1 MKITRYAMMLAAATG
16 LLSACQKLD
25 EVKAYDPD
33 KVVAPVLHALPG
45 EIVITP
51 DNMGSTQ
58 TFTWDAADF
67 GVRTQIN
74 YSIEASYNDGAKL
87 VLFTG
92 MNGTS
97 SEQTYESL
105 NNILALSVEDGGL
118 GVPSGEPTDVDFY
131 ISATIGTDFEKF
143 YSAPAT
149 VRMTVT
155 TAERTYPQVWVIGDY
170 CGWNFDNA
178 QGLFCFSGDEVTY
191 EAIVDL
197 GEKAANGFKLSGEA
211 GWNDAC
217 NWGTDGDAAAPETEA
232 PSITLI
238 SSGGSGNIMVYSK
251 RFYRFVFDRSTLTL
265 SNKLSFNSMG
275 IIGDATPGG
284 WDTDTEMNFDTQK
297 QRFWVDVTLTAG
309 EFKFRADNDWA
320 INFGGA
326 DGRLSQNGDNIKA
339 TAGNYR
345 VYATLNNSAE
355 ITYELNAGD
364 YGTGGGEEPDPGPEK
379 ADWYIHGQ
387 TVATPDWG
395 PTAMESA
402 SSNIVAYKAAGVE
415 VAANSEFLFKSGDE
429 SQWIGAD
436 AAFAGSSPYTC
447 TIGSAFKVSA
457 DKVNAVI
464 AEAGTYDYWLLPEAG
479 RAYVMA
485 AGGSRLLDLRTD
497 AGAWS
502 LTQSDNTAW
511 CTPALTSGKT
521 STSFAVTAIAN
532 ESSKRSATLT
542 FTAPG
547 CDPVVVTVTQS
558 GDASQDFE
566 GEQVV
571 AQPDA
576 WDNRKRADIS
586 YQLLVYSFADGNG
599 DKVGDLPGLTRR
611 LDYID
616 ALGASAVWLSP
627 IHPAASYHGYDV
639 LDYEAVNPAFGTDA
653 DLRAFI
659 DAAHARGIRV
669 YLDYVL
675 NHTGKDHPWFKSAA
689 ASEGSPYRDRYIF
702 SEDPQADIAAGRID
716 QIATE
721 GAAGYDAGQ
730 WFSTD
735 TGAGAAGRFKFVL
748 DWTNADSPTVTV
760 TETTDAADA
769 DNTQGGADDKYLYF
783 GNGTSKRFYARGG
796 NSYELTLDF
805 DSDWGFLVRTSTTS
819 WAAGTKYGAP
829 DNRTIIR
836 FGEPFTLMSNRS
848 ADPANVQ
855 FSLPTMYHSHFW
867 TAAFADLNYGKA
879 AEAEQSRA
887 FKAVAEAADKW
898 VRMGVDGFRLD
909 AVKHIYHNAYND
921 ENPTF
926 LKKFYDRMNET
937 YKAAGGEGDFY
948 MVGEML
954 DEADKAAPYYR
965 GLPALF
971 EFTFWYKLKWA
982 LQNGIGCY
990 FVKDILDVQP
1000 LYAQYRSDYIEAT
1013 KLSNHDEDR
1022 TGSDLG
1028 QSVEK
1033 MKVAAAVLLTAQG
1046 APYIYQGEE
1055 LGYWGT
1061 KSNGDEYVRTPILWD
1076 KAGNE
1081 LASGSLSGKIDMQ
1094 MLTAAISVEAQAD
1107 DDGSLL
1113 NLYRTFARLR
1123 NTYPVLA
1130 QGKMVK
1136 HPVYNDGN
1144 TSQQSIAAWYR
1155 ELDGERML
1163 VVHNFGQET
1172 QILTLTD
1179 QPDKAVGVSGE
1190 VKLQRGDASS
1200 KLLMGAWS
1208 SVVFAL

>member
-217 NWGTDGDAAAPETEA
+217 NWGTDDDAAAPETEA

-238 SSGGSGNIMVYSK
+238 SSSGSGNIMVYSK

-485 AGGSRLLDLRTD
+485 AGAKPEL
-497 AGAWS
+497 
-502 LTQSDNTAW
+502 
-511 CTPALTSGKT
+511 
-521 STSFAVTAIAN
+521 
-532 ESSKRSATLT
+532 
-542 FTAPG
+542 
-547 CDPVVVTVTQS
+547 
-558 GDASQDFE
+558 
-566 GEQVV
+566 V
-571 AQPDA
+571 ADT
-576 WDNRKRADIS
+576 WG
-586 YQLLVYSFADGNG
+586 LVGNITG
-599 DKVGDLPGLTRR
+599 WGDL
-611 LDYID
+611 
-616 ALGASAVWLSP
+616 
-627 IHPAASYHGYDV
+627 
-639 LDYEAVNPAFGTDA
+639 
-653 DLRAFI
+653 
-659 DAAHARGIRV
+659 
-669 YLDYVL
+669 
-675 NHTGKDHPWFKSAA
+675 
-689 ASEGSPYRDRYIF
+689 
-702 SEDPQADIAAGRID
+702 
-716 QIATE
+716 
-721 GAAGYDAGQ
+721 
-730 WFSTD
+730 
-735 TGAGAAGRFKFVL
+735 
-748 DWTNADSPTVTV
+748 
-760 TETTDAADA
+760 
-769 DNTQGGADDKYLYF
+769 
-783 GNGTSKRFYARGG
+783 
-796 NSYELTLDF
+796 
-805 DSDWGFLVRTSTTS
+805 
-819 WAAGTKYGAP
+819 
-829 DNRTIIR
+829 
-836 FGEPFTLMSNRS
+836 
-848 ADPANVQ
+848 
-855 FSLPTMYHSHFW
+855 
-867 TAAFADLNYGKA
+867 
-879 AEAEQSRA
+879 
-887 FKAVAEAADKW
+887 
-898 VRMGVDGFRLD
+898 
-909 AVKHIYHNAYND
+909 
-921 ENPTF
+921 
-926 LKKFYDRMNET
+926 
-937 YKAAGGEGDFY
+937 GDFY

-1208 SVVFAL
+1208 SVVFTL

>member
-364 YGTGGGEEPDPGPEK
+364 YGTGG
-379 ADWYIHGQ
+379 
-387 TVATPDWG
+387 
-395 PTAMESA
+395 
-402 SSNIVAYKAAGVE
+402 
-415 VAANSEFLFKSGDE
+415 
-429 SQWIGAD
+429 
-436 AAFAGSSPYTC
+436 
-447 TIGSAFKVSA
+447 
-457 DKVNAVI
+457 
-464 AEAGTYDYWLLPEAG
+464 
-479 RAYVMA
+479 
-485 AGGSRLLDLRTD
+485 
-497 AGAWS
+497 
-502 LTQSDNTAW
+502 
-511 CTPALTSGKT
+511 
-521 STSFAVTAIAN
+521 
-532 ESSKRSATLT
+532 
-542 FTAPG
+542 
-547 CDPVVVTVTQS
+547 
-558 GDASQDFE
+558 
-566 GEQVV
+566 
-571 AQPDA
+571 
-576 WDNRKRADIS
+576 
-586 YQLLVYSFADGNG
+586 
-599 DKVGDLPGLTRR
+599 
-611 LDYID
+611 
-616 ALGASAVWLSP
+616 
-627 IHPAASYHGYDV
+627 
-639 LDYEAVNPAFGTDA
+639 
-653 DLRAFI
+653 
-659 DAAHARGIRV
+659 
-669 YLDYVL
+669 
-675 NHTGKDHPWFKSAA
+675 
-689 ASEGSPYRDRYIF
+689 
-702 SEDPQADIAAGRID
+702 
-716 QIATE
+716 
-721 GAAGYDAGQ
+721 
-730 WFSTD
+730 
-735 TGAGAAGRFKFVL
+735 
-748 DWTNADSPTVTV
+748 
-760 TETTDAADA
+760 
-769 DNTQGGADDKYLYF
+769 
-783 GNGTSKRFYARGG
+783 

-819 WAAGTKYGAP
+819 WAAGTKYDAP

-836 FGEPFTLMSNRS
+836 FGEPFTLTSNRS

-879 AEAEQSRA
+879 AEAEQSGA

-1061 KSNGDEYVRTPILWD
+1061 KSNGDEYVRAPILWD

-1163 VVHNFGQET
+1163 VVHNFGREE

-1208 SVVFAL
+1208 SVVFTL

>member
-402 SSNIVAYKAAGVE
+402 SSNIVAYKAAG
-415 VAANSEFLFKSGDE
+415 
-429 SQWIGAD
+429 
-436 AAFAGSSPYTC
+436 
-447 TIGSAFKVSA
+447 
-457 DKVNAVI
+457 
-464 AEAGTYDYWLLPEAG
+464 
-479 RAYVMA
+479 
-485 AGGSRLLDLRTD
+485 
-497 AGAWS
+497 
-502 LTQSDNTAW
+502 
-511 CTPALTSGKT
+511 
-521 STSFAVTAIAN
+521 
-532 ESSKRSATLT
+532 
-542 FTAPG
+542 
-547 CDPVVVTVTQS
+547 
-558 GDASQDFE
+558 
-566 GEQVV
+566 
-571 AQPDA
+571 
-576 WDNRKRADIS
+576 
-586 YQLLVYSFADGNG
+586 
-599 DKVGDLPGLTRR
+599 
-611 LDYID
+611 
-616 ALGASAVWLSP
+616 
-627 IHPAASYHGYDV
+627 
-639 LDYEAVNPAFGTDA
+639 
-653 DLRAFI
+653 
-659 DAAHARGIRV
+659 
-669 YLDYVL
+669 
-675 NHTGKDHPWFKSAA
+675 
-689 ASEGSPYRDRYIF
+689 
-702 SEDPQADIAAGRID
+702 
-716 QIATE
+716 
-721 GAAGYDAGQ
+721 
-730 WFSTD
+730 
-735 TGAGAAGRFKFVL
+735 
-748 DWTNADSPTVTV
+748 
-760 TETTDAADA
+760 
-769 DNTQGGADDKYLYF
+769 
-783 GNGTSKRFYARGG
+783 
-796 NSYELTLDF
+796 
-805 DSDWGFLVRTSTTS
+805 
-819 WAAGTKYGAP
+819 
-829 DNRTIIR
+829 
-836 FGEPFTLMSNRS
+836 
-848 ADPANVQ
+848 
-855 FSLPTMYHSHFW
+855 
-867 TAAFADLNYGKA
+867 
-879 AEAEQSRA
+879 
-887 FKAVAEAADKW
+887 
-898 VRMGVDGFRLD
+898 
-909 AVKHIYHNAYND
+909 
-921 ENPTF
+921 
-926 LKKFYDRMNET
+926 
-937 YKAAGGEGDFY
+937 GEGDFY

-1061 KSNGDEYVRTPILWD
+1061 KSNGDEYVRAPILWD

-1163 VVHNFGQET
+1163 VVHNFGREE

-1208 SVVFAL
+1208 SVVFTL

>member
-1 MKITRYAMMLAAATG
+1 M
-16 LLSACQKLD
+16 
-25 EVKAYDPD
+25 P
-33 KVVAPVLHALPG
+33 VAS
-45 EIVITP
+45 
-51 DNMGSTQ
+51 GSTWITCSTIQ
-58 TFTWDAADF
+58 AKTTR
-67 GVRTQIN
+67 GSNRPPRPK
-74 YSIEASYNDGAKL
+74 GAL
-87 VLFTG
+87 
-92 MNGTS
+92 
-97 SEQTYESL
+97 
-105 NNILALSVEDGGL
+105 
-118 GVPSGEPTDVDFY
+118 
-131 ISATIGTDFEKF
+131 
-143 YSAPAT
+143 
-149 VRMTVT
+149 TVT
-155 TAERTYPQVWVIGDY
+155 A
-170 CGWNFDNA
+170 
-178 QGLFCFSGDEVTY
+178 
-191 EAIVDL
+191 
-197 GEKAANGFKLSGEA
+197 
-211 GWNDAC
+211 
-217 NWGTDGDAAAPETEA
+217 
-232 PSITLI
+232 
-238 SSGGSGNIMVYSK
+238 
-251 RFYRFVFDRSTLTL
+251 
-265 SNKLSFNSMG
+265 
-275 IIGDATPGG
+275 
-284 WDTDTEMNFDTQK
+284 
-297 QRFWVDVTLTAG
+297 
-309 EFKFRADNDWA
+309 
-320 INFGGA
+320 
-326 DGRLSQNGDNIKA
+326 
-339 TAGNYR
+339 
-345 VYATLNNSAE
+345 
-355 ITYELNAGD
+355 
-364 YGTGGGEEPDPGPEK
+364 
-379 ADWYIHGQ
+379 
-387 TVATPDWG
+387 
-395 PTAMESA
+395 
-402 SSNIVAYKAAGVE
+402 
-415 VAANSEFLFKSGDE
+415 
-429 SQWIGAD
+429 
-436 AAFAGSSPYTC
+436 
-447 TIGSAFKVSA
+447 
-457 DKVNAVI
+457 
-464 AEAGTYDYWLLPEAG
+464 
-479 RAYVMA
+479 
-485 AGGSRLLDLRTD
+485 
-497 AGAWS
+497 
-502 LTQSDNTAW
+502 
-511 CTPALTSGKT
+511 
-521 STSFAVTAIAN
+521 
-532 ESSKRSATLT
+532 
-542 FTAPG
+542 
-547 CDPVVVTVTQS
+547 
-558 GDASQDFE
+558 
-566 GEQVV
+566 
-571 AQPDA
+571 
-576 WDNRKRADIS
+576 
-586 YQLLVYSFADGNG
+586 
-599 DKVGDLPGLTRR
+599 
-611 LDYID
+611 
-616 ALGASAVWLSP
+616 
-627 IHPAASYHGYDV
+627 
-639 LDYEAVNPAFGTDA
+639 
-653 DLRAFI
+653 
-659 DAAHARGIRV
+659 
-669 YLDYVL
+669 
-675 NHTGKDHPWFKSAA
+675 
-689 ASEGSPYRDRYIF
+689 IF

-769 DNTQGGADDKYLYF
+769 DNTQGGPDDKYLYF

-1000 LYAQYRSDYIEAT
+1000 LYAQYRSDYIAAT